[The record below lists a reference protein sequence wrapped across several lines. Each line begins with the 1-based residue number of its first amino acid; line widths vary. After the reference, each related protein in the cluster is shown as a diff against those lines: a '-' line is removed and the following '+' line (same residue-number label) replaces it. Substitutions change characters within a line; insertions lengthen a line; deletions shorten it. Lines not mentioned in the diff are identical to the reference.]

1 MAEDKVDPLITECPN
16 CQTRFRVT
24 ENQLQAAAGR
34 VRCGS
39 CLTVF
44 QGVEHLQWDD
54 EPQFENDKEADSALD
69 DLLNELS
76 DSVPDDDHEGDGE
89 PAGAALPDLDAI
101 GDDALSL
108 PPADEEWSEPGHQLY
123 GGHEEPTDLDREELE
138 RIEQTLFGAPQ
149 NADPDADHEE
159 LEELVLD
166 QVAEHPLA
174 DAVDP
179 LLDETQVDE
188 PDEWDQPVES
198 GEPEVPLDLPLQV
211 PGDEPPAWTPPENT
225 TAAEPFTFGEQPKPR
240 RWWIVVA
247 TVGALLA
254 LVVQVLWYQYDSWS
268 RDPDLRPLYGVIC
281 KALGCELP
289 VMRDIDSMLAQNLVV
304 RSHPEVANAL
314 LVDAI
319 IINQAVFV
327 QPFPV
332 LELRFTSLNGN
343 LVAGRRFQ
351 PEEYLAGELAGSL
364 LMQPRTPIHVEL
376 AIEDPGDDAVNYFL
390 TFR

>member
-1 MAEDKVDPLITECPN
+1 MAEDEVDPLVTECPS

-34 VRCGS
+34 VRCGA

-69 DLLNELS
+69 DLLNEL
-76 DSVPDDDHEGDGE
+76 GDGAPDNHKGVDE
-89 PAGAALPDLDAI
+89 PGSAALPDLDAI

-108 PPADEEWSEPGHQLY
+108 PQVEEEWSEPGHQLY
-123 GGHEEPTDLDREELE
+123 GGHEDPTDLDREELE
-138 RIEQTLFGAPQ
+138 RIEQTLLGVSE
-149 NADPDADHEE
+149 NADPGADEQDDE
-159 LEELVLD
+159 AEIEELVLD
-166 QVAEHPLA
+166 QVAEQPPAEGADPLA
-174 DAVDP
+174 ESANP
-179 LLDETQVDE
+179 LDDLQTDE
-188 PDEWDQPVES
+188 PDAWDQPDEWS
-198 GEPEVPLDLPLQV
+198 GSEVTSEEPPEVER
-211 PGDEPPAWTPPENT
+211 DEPPAWEPPENVP
-225 TAAEPFTFGEQPKPR
+225 AAEPFTFGEEPKPR
-240 RWWIVVA
+240 RWWMLIA

-254 LVVQVLWYQYDSWS
+254 LVVQVLWYQYDAWS

-281 KALGCELP
+281 KAMGCELP

-319 IINQAVFV
+319 IINQATFV

-332 LELRFTSLNGN
+332 
-343 LVAGRRFQ
+343 
-351 PEEYLAGELAGSL
+351 
-364 LMQPRTPIHVEL
+364 
-376 AIEDPGDDAVNYFL
+376 
-390 TFR
+390 